1 MSNGITWGE
10 VLPRNHI
17 NDTVIIV
24 GSGPSLKGF
33 DFNKLRDLGTI
44 ITINDSVKGVPF
56 ADIWFTLDPW
66 GLNGPQ
72 LPKAPF
78 KGTMY
83 AAVSE
88 DYGTHSAQIANHR
101 VTPDPRIIFLH
112 RLRSHNKVGVSSETA
127 YKLKLSEDPSCIST
141 GNSGY
146 GAFNLAYHYR
156 PKKILLLGID
166 GSVGYYYTDKSK
178 NRPLTYL
185 PKMFAST
192 VPQIGESGIKVI
204 NGSVNSAIT
213 AFPRFTVEDAL
224 REIIK

>member
-10 VLPRNHI
+10 VSLKDNT
-17 NDTVIIV
+17 NDTIIII
-24 GSGPSLKGF
+24 GSGPSLHGF
-33 DFNKLRDLGTI
+33 DFNKLRGLGTI
-44 ITINDSVKGVPF
+44 IAVNNAVNAVPF

-72 LPKAPF
+72 LPKPPF
-78 KGTMY
+78 KGKMY

-88 DYGTHSAQIANHR
+88 DYGTPYALSLQERVRPDSR
-101 VTPDPRIIFLH
+101 VTLLH
-112 RLRSHNKVGVSSETA
+112 RLRSHNKIGISSETA

-166 GSVGYYYTDKSK
+166 GSIGYFYTKTSK

-185 PKMFAST
+185 PKMFEST
-192 VPQIGESGIKVI
+192 VPQIEKAGITVI
-204 NGSVNSAIT
+204 NGSINSTIT
-213 AFPRFTVEDAL
+213 SFPRYTVSESL
-224 REIIK
+224 LEITK